1 MLHRVFSLIVLVT
14 LLGIQPIVAQE
25 DDLSEEDKSSS
36 EKFERNYQ
44 NIFQGGAS
52 FGYWGYGYIGNRVG
66 ISVPLTV
73 AYEKYFHD
81 YISAGGFLGY
91 ASYKY
96 EDLNNQRYGWTFID
110 FGARASFHYIHF
122 LNEQLDMDIDA
133 DKFDFYLTAMLI
145 FESRSFS
152 AEDDVY
158 ENYYDNELGVN
169 IGTVAGFRYRF
180 NNSLSVYFEGGR
192 GTFGYGTF
200 GVSYFF

>member
-1 MLHRVFSLIVLVT
+1 MLQRGLTLIVLAV
-14 LLGIQPIVAQE
+14 LMGVQPLFAQE
-25 DDLSEEDKSSS
+25 DDMAEEVDSQPN
-36 EKFERNYQ
+36 EFVRNHQ

-52 FGYWGYGYIGNRVG
+52 FGYWGYGFVGNRVG
-66 ISVPLTV
+66 ISVPLTI

-81 YISAGGFLGY
+81 YVSAGGFLGY

-96 EDLNNQRYGWTFID
+96 EDASNQRYGWTFVD

-133 DKFDFYLTAMLI
+133 EKFDFYLTAMLI
-145 FESRSFS
+145 FESRSFT
-152 AEDDVY
+152 AEDTFY
-158 ENYYDNELGVN
+158 EDYYDSEFGINL
-169 IGTVAGFRYRF
+169 GTVAGFRYKF
-180 NNSLSVYFEGGR
+180 NNNLSVYFEGGR